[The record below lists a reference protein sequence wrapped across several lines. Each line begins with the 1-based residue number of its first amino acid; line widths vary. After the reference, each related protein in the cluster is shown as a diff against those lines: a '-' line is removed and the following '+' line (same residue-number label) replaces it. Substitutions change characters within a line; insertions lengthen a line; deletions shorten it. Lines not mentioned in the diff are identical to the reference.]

1 MPPEEE
7 FMLVRNLFM
16 TEAESRFF
24 LFLQLFYWDR
34 IYRFLSIV
42 VCFTYYPFI

>member
-7 FMLVRNLFM
+7 FMLVRNLIM

-24 LFLQLFYWDR
+24 FVFATFLLGQDL
-34 IYRFLSIV
+34 
-42 VCFTYYPFI
+42 